1 MTAPPVSH
9 AGRETRLL
17 LLVILVAV
25 AVLLVL
31 ARFRFPT
38 PERVAATPPA
48 GPIER
53 LAARATFEELALIIA
68 DVSTRVDPALTVV
81 DIVSEPPAAPAP
93 RRGAPAAAPPPVQ
106 QRRMAALRIDADL
119 ALVYLPSGFTV
130 VASDDVRVVAS
141 DAERELALVRVVA
154 EPFAGPVSLAPAFG
168 GPGYVAVFEG
178 ARGGSAARP
187 EFIGRADSFDSVAW
201 PDPLLSPGGHA
212 QLGAGAW
219 LFTLDG
225 RLLGLTVPDGPGV
238 AVARARTLLDIVERL
253 RTQ

>member
-68 DVSTRVDPALTVV
+68 DVSARVDATLTVV
-81 DIVSEPPAAPAP
+81 DVASVPAPAP
-93 RRGAPAAAPPPVQ
+93 PRRSAPPAAAPAT
-106 QRRMAALRIDADL
+106 QRRMAGLRVDADL
-119 ALVYLPSGFTV
+119 ALIYLPAGFTIVTGDVVSV
-130 VASDDVRVVAS
+130 VASDP
-141 DAERELALVRVVA
+141 ERHLALVRVPA
-154 EPFAGPVSLAPAFG
+154 EPFAGPASQAAAFG

-178 ARGGSAARP
+178 SRGGSAARP
-187 EFIGRADSFDSVAW
+187 EFIGRTDSFDDPAW

-212 QLGAGAW
+212 HLREGAW

-225 RLLGLTVPDGPGV
+225 RLVGLTVPDGPGV
-238 AVARARTLLDIVERL
+238 AVARARTLFDIVERL